1 MSGGE
6 ETEVRE
12 WGERMEG
19 NKGEE
24 QEKGGT
30 REENNSIRRQIKEEV
45 RAKRIRNDGWWSEYL
60 YCINSTQ

>member
-1 MSGGE
+1 
-6 ETEVRE
+6 
-12 WGERMEG
+12 MEG

-30 REENNSIRRQIKEEV
+30 TEENNSIRRQIKEEV

-60 YCINSTQ
+60 YCIKSTQQQL

>member
-6 ETEVRE
+6 ETGVRE
-12 WGERMEG
+12 WKKGMEG

-24 QEKGGT
+24 QEKGGI

-60 YCINSTQ
+60 YCANSTQ

>member
-6 ETEVRE
+6 ETGVRK
-12 WGERMEG
+12 WKKGMEG

-45 RAKRIRNDGWWSEYL
+45 RAKRIRNDGW
-60 YCINSTQ
+60 

>member
-1 MSGGE
+1 
-6 ETEVRE
+6 
-12 WGERMEG
+12 MEG

>member
-1 MSGGE
+1 MSNEWRGGD
-6 ETEVRE
+6 
-12 WGERMEG
+12 GNKGMEG

-45 RAKRIRNDGWWSEYL
+45 RAKRIRNDGW
-60 YCINSTQ
+60 

>member
-6 ETEVRE
+6 ETGMRE
-12 WGERMEG
+12 WEKGMEG

-24 QEKGGT
+24 QEKWGI

-45 RAKRIRNDGWWSEYL
+45 RAKRIRNDG
-60 YCINSTQ
+60 